1 MLYLHGSKIYK
12 MILGTITWNIKPW
25 IIQFESFEIRYYSLL
40 FGLGFILGY
49 FILAKFFKR
58 EGVNQELLDKLTF
71 YVILA
76 TIIGARF
83 GHCLFYEPQNYLTQ
97 PWKIILPWEGWGETF
112 KFTGYQGLA
121 SHGGVLGLLI
131 GIYLYSRKFKI
142 NYLWILDRM
151 SIVSALAAFFI
162 RFGNLFNSE
171 IYGVQTDLP
180 WGFRFM
186 METKYLGISPEEVV
200 PKHPTQLYEG
210 LAYLLIF
217 GVLMYFYYK
226 KQSELK
232 QGFFT
237 GMLLIMVFTARF
249 FIEFVKEDQ
258 VGFENGMSLNMGQLL
273 SIPFILIG
281 VYFLSRKTSNKPI
294 LQKVNNTKKKK

>member
-1 MLYLHGSKIYK
+1 
-12 MILGTITWNIKPW
+12 MILGSITWDVKPW
-25 IIQFESFEIRYYSLL
+25 IIQFENFEIRYYSLL

-49 FILAKFFKR
+49 LILAKFFKR
-58 EGVNQELLDKLTF
+58 EGIKQELLDKLTF

-83 GHCLFYEPQNYLTQ
+83 GHCLFYEPEEYLTQ
-97 PWKIILPWEGWGETF
+97 PWKIILPFQGGF
-112 KFTGYQGLA
+112 GKDFRFTGYQGLA
-121 SHGGVLGLLI
+121 SHGGVIGLLI
-131 GIYLYSRKFKI
+131 GIYLYARKFKV
-142 NYLWILDRM
+142 NYLWILDRL

-162 RFGNLFNSE
+162 RLGNLFNSE
-171 IYGVQTDLP
+171 IYGVETNLP

-186 METKYLGISPEEVV
+186 MEARYSNLTPDQIV

-217 GVLMYFYYK
+217 GLLMYIYK
-226 KQSELK
+226 NHLPKLK

-237 GMLLIMVFTARF
+237 GMLLLLIFTARF

-258 VGFENGMSLNMGQLL
+258 VGFEEGMSLNMGQWL
-273 SIPFILIG
+273 SIPFVLTG
-281 VYFLSRKTSNKPI
+281 VYLLYRKTKDKPI
-294 LQKVNNTKKKK
+294 VQEVKQTKKKK

>member
-1 MLYLHGSKIYK
+1 
-12 MILGTITWNIKPW
+12 MILASIKWDIQPW
-25 IIQFESFEIRYYSLL
+25 IIQFENFEIRYYSLL

-49 FILAKFFKR
+49 FILANFFKR
-58 EGVNQELLDKLTF
+58 EGIKQELLDKLTF

-83 GHCLFYEPQNYLTQ
+83 GHCLFYEPETYLAA
-97 PWKIILPWEGWGETF
+97 PWKIILPFEIHPDTGF
-112 KFTGYQGLA
+112 RFTGYQGLA
-121 SHGGVLGLLI
+121 SHGGVIGLLI
-131 GIYLYSRKFKI
+131 GIYMYSRKFKVDYI
-142 NYLWILDRM
+142 WVLDRM

-162 RFGNLFNSE
+162 RLGNLFNSE

-186 METKYLGISPEEVV
+186 MEMKYMGYTEDQVV

-217 GVLMYFYYK
+217 GLLIYFYQK
-226 KQSELK
+226 RLK
-232 QGFFT
+232 NVNRGFFT
-237 GMLLIMVFTARF
+237 GMLLLLVFTARF

-258 VGFENGMSLNMGQLL
+258 VGFEDGMALNMGQWL
-273 SIPFILIG
+273 SIPFMLFGAWLLYKKFPDRPIVKEVKKG
-281 VYFLSRKTSNKPI
+281 RKAK
-294 LQKVNNTKKKK
+294 

>member
-1 MLYLHGSKIYK
+1 MIIGS
-12 MILGTITWNIKPW
+12 ITWDIKPW
-25 IIQFESFEIRYYSLL
+25 IVQFDSFELRYYSLL

-58 EGVNQELLDKLTF
+58 EGVSQELLDKLTF

-83 GHCLFYEPQNYLTQ
+83 GHCLFYEPQEYLSQ
-97 PWKIILPWEGWGETF
+97 PWKIILPFEGGFGKEF
-112 KFTGYQGLA
+112 RFTGYQGLA

-131 GIYLYSRKFKI
+131 GIYLYARKFKV

-162 RFGNLFNSE
+162 RLGNLFNSE

-186 METKYLGISPEEVV
+186 METRYLGISPDEVV

-210 LAYLLIF
+210 LAYLIIF
-217 GVLMYFYYK
+217 GILMYFYNK
-226 KQSELK
+226 RQAELK

-237 GMLLIMVFTARF
+237 GMLLILVFSARF

-258 VGFENGMSLNMGQLL
+258 VGFEDGMSLNMGQWL

-281 VYFLSRKTSNKPI
+281 AYLLYRKTTNKPI
-294 LQKVNNTKKKK
+294 IEEVKKTKKKK